1 MKSLFLGRI
10 VIFGYGMVGQ
20 SFYRLLKEEIEF
32 KPEKLFVIDKDELNQ
47 KFFVSEGGIA
57 ANFQTIDVTKQNYQ
71 EVYKNIL
78 RAGDAL
84 LDFSESTGNIDSL
97 SWCLNNKVHY
107 LSTSSSNWLDD
118 NKEATSY
125 DNFLKLKALSKEHKK
140 GSTSA
145 IIEIGANPG
154 LVSLF
159 VKRCLREII
168 SLEGDN
174 YENEFENLI
183 ATNDYALLAK
193 KIGVETII
201 ISDLDTLSTANTEE
215 NEDFLA
221 NTWSPVGLYDEA
233 VSYIE
238 LHLGTSF
245 DVKKLDGKIKK
256 HNAEDGYAKLN
267 IRGIDTLE
275 KTYYPGGYFYGS
287 IITHEEALSLGA
299 HLTVL
304 NQYGARI
311 YSPTVYFS
319 YRPSTKAFN
328 ALQKIRLKNYEKPKN
343 FVKLTSE
350 ISSGS
355 EYLGVILTGEK
366 LGSYYFGTAV
376 DVDTVR
382 LKRPQET
389 PTIIQVTATAISGF
403 KWIIANPKDG
413 LLFPEELPEDFI
425 LENAEKYLGTYNF
438 HKIAQKFIAL
448 EGIIKGT
455 FNVNT

>member
-20 SFYRLLKEEIEF
+20 SFYRLLKEEIQF
-32 KPEKLFVIDKDELNQ
+32 KAEKLFVIDKDGLN
-47 KFFVSEGGIA
+47 KEAFVKEGGIA
-57 ANFQTIDVTKQNYQ
+57 ANFHVINVTKQNYQ
-71 EVYKNIL
+71 DLYQSIL
-78 RAGDAL
+78 KPGDAL

-97 SWCLNNKVHY
+97 TWCLEHNVHY

-118 NKEATSY
+118 NEDATSY
-125 DNFLKLKALSKEHKK
+125 GNFLELKALSKKYQK

-145 IIEIGANPG
+145 VIEIGANPG

-168 SLEGDN
+168 SYEDDN
-174 YENEFENLI
+174 YTGDYFENLI

-201 ISDLDTLSTANTEE
+201 ISDLDTLSTANNEDE
-215 NEDFLA
+215 EDFLA

-245 DVKKLDGKIKK
+245 DLNKLEGKIKK
-256 HNAEDGYAKLN
+256 YNAEDGYAKLN

-287 IITHEEALSLGA
+287 IITHEEALSLGS
-299 HLTVL
+299 HLTVS
-304 NQYGARI
+304 NQTGERI

-376 DVDTVR
+376 DIDTVR

-403 KWIIANPKDG
+403 KWIIANPKNG

-438 HKIAQKFIAL
+438 HKVDKKFVAL
-448 EGIIKGT
+448 EGII
-455 FNVNT
+455 NDN

>member
-1 MKSLFLGRI
+1 MKALFLGRI

-20 SFYRLLKEEIEF
+20 SFYRLLKEEVKF
-32 KPEKLFVIDKDELNQ
+32 KDEKLFVIDKDELNR
-47 KFFVSEGGIA
+47 KTFVEEGGRA
-57 ANFQTIDVTKQNYQ
+57 TNFHAINVTKQNYQ
-71 EVYKNIL
+71 ELYQSIL
-78 RAGDAL
+78 KPGDAL

-97 SWCLNNKVHY
+97 TWCLENNVHY
-107 LSTSSSNWLDD
+107 LSTSSSNWLED
-118 NKEATSY
+118 NEDATSY
-125 DNFLKLKALSKEHKK
+125 ANFLELKALSKKYQK
-140 GSTSA
+140 GSASSV
-145 IIEIGANPG
+145 IEIGANPG

-168 SLEGDN
+168 SCETEN
-174 YENEFENLI
+174 YADDDFENLI
-183 ATNDYALLAK
+183 AADDYALLAK

-201 ISDLDTLSTANTEE
+201 ISDLDTLSTAGNEE
-215 NEDFLA
+215 DEDFLA

-233 VSYIE
+233 VSLIE

-245 DVKKLDGKIKK
+245 DLQKLDGKIKK
-256 HNAEDGYAKLN
+256 YNAEDGYAKLN

-304 NQYGARI
+304 NQAGERV

-328 ALQKIRLKNYEKPKN
+328 ALQKIRLKNYEKPKS

-376 DVDTVR
+376 DIDTVR

-403 KWIIANPKDG
+403 KWIIANPKNG

-438 HKIAQKFIAL
+438 HKVDKKFTAL
-448 EGIIKGT
+448 AGII
-455 FNVNT
+455 NN

>member
-1 MKSLFLGRI
+1 MKSLFVGRI

-20 SFYRLLKEEIEF
+20 SFYRLLKEEVQF
-32 KPEKLFVIDKDELNQ
+32 KNEKLFVIDKDEFSR
-47 KFFVSEGGIA
+47 KAFVNEGGVA
-57 ANFQTIDVTKQNYQ
+57 ANYLAINVTKQNYQ
-71 EVYKNIL
+71 EIYGSIL
-78 RAGDAL
+78 KPGDAL

-97 SWCLNNKVHY
+97 SWCLVHNVHY

-118 NKEATSY
+118 SDDDNSY
-125 DNFLKLKALSKEHKK
+125 DIFLQLKALTKKHQK
-140 GSTSA
+140 GSASA
-145 IIEIGANPG
+145 VIEIGANPG

-159 VKRCLREII
+159 VNRCLREII
-168 SLEGDN
+168 NEESDN
-174 YENEFENLI
+174 YPDNNFENLI
-183 ATNDYALLAK
+183 ATNDYALIAK

-201 ISDLDTLSTANTEE
+201 ISDLDTLSTGGDDDG
-215 NEDFLA
+215 EDFLA

-245 DVKKLDGKIKK
+245 DLRKLAGKIKK
-256 HNAEDGYAKLN
+256 YNEEDGYAKLN

-304 NQYGARI
+304 NESEERI

-319 YRPSTKAFN
+319 YRPSAKAFN

-343 FVKLTSE
+343 FIKLTSE
-350 ISSGS
+350 IASGS

-376 DVDTVR
+376 DIETVR
-382 LKRPQET
+382 QKRPLET

-403 KWIIANPKDG
+403 KWIIANPKNG
-413 LLFPEELPEDFI
+413 LLFPEQLPEDFI

-438 HKIAQKFIAL
+438 HKVEKKFIAL
-448 EGIIKGT
+448 KGII
-455 FNVNT
+455 NN